1 MLLSA
6 AVLYMMQ
13 IGYFGCL
20 VTGQQQGFV
29 GCQCGGA
36 DMAIG
41 IGQGAFVIAGLY
53 PNGAGGMG

>member
-1 MLLSA
+1 
-6 AVLYMMQ
+6 MMQ